1 MAHNA
6 GASAASSKSV
16 SELPPILQIGD
27 VLISS
32 DILTEEFCCDLDACK
47 GECCIEGDAGAP
59 LKMDEIAV
67 LEEQL
72 DDVWQDMTSGAK
84 AVVNAQG
91 VAYTDREGELVTS
104 IVDGRD
110 CVFCQQTA
118 CGARCLIEKVKPI
131 SCALYPIREKT
142 FNDGT
147 VGLNYHRWKVC
158 QAAVKKGKEL
168 HLPLY
173 RFLKGPLTRR
183 FGEKWY
189 KELCEV
195 AQYLEKNC

>member
-1 MAHNA
+1 MAHND
-6 GASAASSKSV
+6 GASAASSTFPSD
-16 SELPPILQIGD
+16 LPPILQIGD

-32 DILTEEFCCDLDACK
+32 DILTEEFCCDLDACR

-59 LKMDEIAV
+59 LKFDEIAV

-72 DDVWQDMTSGAK
+72 DSVWEQMTAGAK

-91 VAYTDREGELVTS
+91 VAYNDREGDLVTS

-110 CVFCQQTA
+110 CVFCQRTE

-131 SCALYPIREKT
+131 SCALYPIREKV
-142 FNDGT
+142 FGDGT
-147 VGLNYHRWKVC
+147 VGLNYHKWHVC
-158 QAAVKKGKEL
+158 KMAVKKGREL
-168 HLPLY
+168 RLPLY

-183 FGEKWY
+183 FGEEWY
-189 KELCEV
+189 EELCEV
-195 AQYLEKNC
+195 AATLCR